1 MPTAGALAS
10 ATPWWRRL
18 GPRVR
23 TLAPYKAIGTMLIIP
38 AFFWAYF
45 WVLHHPQGEVTVM
58 PLTWL
63 DGMIGFEPA
72 AIPLYVSL
80 WLYVSLAPA
89 FLKDRREVLSYA
101 VATVAL
107 SVVGLLIFLL
117 WPTTVVVGDADW
129 GAHASL
135 AFLKELDA
143 PRNACP
149 SLHVAFAVF
158 TGLWFER
165 LLREVGA
172 GALPRIVNALWC
184 LGIVWSTM
192 AIRQHVALDA
202 YAGTA
207 LGAVAA
213 WLQMRWLDRVPAP
226 SKAARSTGR
235 LPVASG
241 K

>member
-1 MPTAGALAS
+1 MPFDGARTP
-10 ATPWWRRL
+10 ATPWWRQL

-38 AFFWAYF
+38 VFFWAYF

-63 DGMIGFEPA
+63 DGVIGFEPA

-89 FLKDRREVLSYA
+89 FLKDRREVVSYA
-101 VATVAL
+101 VATIAL

-117 WPTTVVVGDADW
+117 WPTTVVVNDADW

-165 LLREVGA
+165 MLREMAA
-172 GALPRIVNALWC
+172 GGLPRVLNALWC
-184 LGIVWSTM
+184 LGILWSTM

-213 WLQMRWLDRVPAP
+213 WLHMRWLDRAAVGSAAVPAP
-226 SKAARSTGR
+226 GT
-235 LPVASG
+235 LPIASG

>member
-1 MPTAGALAS
+1 MPFDASGAS
-10 ATPWWRRL
+10 ATSWWRQL
-18 GPRVR
+18 GRRTRV
-23 TLAPYKAIGTMLIIP
+23 LAPSKAIGTMAIIP
-38 AFFWAYF
+38 VFFWAYF
-45 WVLHHPQGEVTVM
+45 WVLRHPQGEVTVM

-63 DGMIGFEPA
+63 DGVVGFEPA

-80 WLYVSLAPA
+80 WFYVSLAPA

-101 VATVAL
+101 VATIAMA
-107 SVVGLLIFLL
+107 VVGLLIFLL
-117 WPTTVVVGDADW
+117 WPTTVLVSDADW
-129 GAHASL
+129 GAHPSL

-158 TGLWFER
+158 TAWWFER

-172 GALPRIVNALWC
+172 DRLLRLLNALWC
-184 LGIVWSTM
+184 LGIVWSTL

-202 YAGTA
+202 YAGAA
-207 LGAVAA
+207 LGAAVA
-213 WLQMRWLDRVPAP
+213 WLHVRWLDRVPAP
-226 SKAARSTGR
+226 VTAVRGAGAS
-235 LPVASG
+235 PVASG

>member
-1 MPTAGALAS
+1 MPSDGARTS
-10 ATPWWRRL
+10 AIPWWRRL

-38 AFFWAYF
+38 VFFWAYF
-45 WVLHHPQGEVTVM
+45 WVLHHPQGDVTVM

-63 DGMIGFEPA
+63 DGVIGFEPA

-89 FLKDRREVLSYA
+89 FLKDRREVVSYA
-101 VATVAL
+101 VATIAL

-117 WPTTVVVGDADW
+117 WPTTVVVNDADW

-165 LLREVGA
+165 MLRELGA
-172 GALPRIVNALWC
+172 GWTPRVLNLLWC
-184 LGIVWSTM
+184 LGILWSTM

-213 WLQMRWLDRVPAP
+213 WLQMRWLDGSPALP
-226 SKAARSTGR
+226 AAARTPGAQ
-235 LPVASG
+235 PVASG

>member
-1 MPTAGALAS
+1 MA
-10 ATPWWRRL
+10 RRTQVL
-18 GPRVR
+18 W
-23 TLAPYKAIGTMLIIP
+23 PYKASGTMLIIP
-38 AFFWAYF
+38 VFFWAYF
-45 WVLHHPQGEVTVM
+45 WVLRHPQGEVTVM

-63 DGMIGFEPA
+63 DGLVGFEPT

-89 FLKDRREVLSYA
+89 FLKDRREVVSYA
-101 VATVAL
+101 IATVAMA
-107 SVVGLLIFLL
+107 VVGLLIFLL
-117 WPTTVVVGDADW
+117 WPTTVLVTDADW
-129 GAHASL
+129 GAHPSL

-172 GALPRIVNALWC
+172 GWPMRALNLLWC
-184 LGIVWSTM
+184 LGIVWSTL

-207 LGAVAA
+207 LGALAA
-213 WLQMRWLDRVPAP
+213 GLQMRWLGQPAAAPAGGRAAALRVAP
-226 SKAARSTGR
+226 G
-235 LPVASG
+235 P
-241 K
+241 